1 MFLPLEGKTLEELM
15 PAFGEKTRYN
25 IRLSARK
32 GVTTR
37 WAGAEELETFFRIY
51 LETCERDGIGH
62 RPLDYFQRMLE
73 AWSAAASAWLNTRAN
88 RLPQPSRCTTAVKY
102 STFTGPAAMRSA
114 T

>member
-1 MFLPLEGKTLEELM
+1 M

-73 AWSAAASAWLNTRAN
+73 AYGPERCRVCLAEYEGEPLCRSHRV
-88 RLPQPSRCTTAVKY
+88 CTTAVKY